1 MWLFAGG
8 GGAWFLALLQVGF
21 FWEPVLRPSG
31 EVLEFCPVKA
41 CAWVCFAA
49 RGDVFGACDVFDWV
63 VRGYAFCELGQ
74 GLVLGCF
81 EGVAFESF
89 EFDADGVVVAIV
101 APAPVGCAC
110 VPCAVVAT
118 DELLDVAC
126 ALYDKVG

>member
-21 FWEPVLRPSG
+21 FWEPVLRPGG

-49 RGDVFGACDVFDWV
+49 RGDVFVACDVFEWV

-74 GLVLGCF
+74 GLV
-81 EGVAFESF
+81 
-89 EFDADGVVVAIV
+89 
-101 APAPVGCAC
+101 
-110 VPCAVVAT
+110 
-118 DELLDVAC
+118 
-126 ALYDKVG
+126 

>member
-1 MWLFAGG
+1 M
-8 GGAWFLALLQVGF
+8 LARLQVGF

-49 RGDVFGACDVFDWV
+49 RGDVFVACDVFEWV